1 MNRII
6 FNIALGLLAAGAR
19 VFAQSLDEVEI
30 VTTHVGGNIHQLE
43 GRGGNIAVSAGDD
56 GILIVDDQ
64 FAPLAEK
71 IKAAV
76 AGIQQGSIA
85 FLLNTHHHG
94 DHTGG
99 NAIFAKESV
108 IVAQTGVRDRLSMAN
123 NHDPDALPIITFDES
138 LSIHFNGE
146 EIRMVHFPHGHTDND
161 AVVFFTGSNVVH
173 MGDLLFTDSFPSWYP
188 NEGGDIRGYAENVGK
203 LIEMIPVNAPIIAG
217 HGRLA
222 TIEDVKAFHAMLV
235 ESIRIVQERIDGGMS
250 EDEAK
255 AAGLPEEVARFRSDF
270 TSVEAWVGKVYR
282 DLKE

>member
-1 MNRII
+1 MRII
-6 FNIALGLLAAGAR
+6 FRVALVLVAAAAQG
-19 VFAQSLDEVEI
+19 FAQSLDEVEI

-76 AGIQQGSIA
+76 ADIQQGSIA

-108 IVAQTGVRDRLSMAN
+108 IVAQTGVRDRLSKAN

-146 EIRMVHFPHGHTDND
+146 EIRMVHFPQVCCPAAESSAQRYEKPHCDASHIRSPRAGEDPRFPGVRHG
-161 AVVFFTGSNVVH
+161 S
-173 MGDLLFTDSFPSWYP
+173 
-188 NEGGDIRGYAENVGK
+188 R
-203 LIEMIPVNAPIIAG
+203 
-217 HGRLA
+217 HGWKSKILSPQ
-222 TIEDVKAFHAMLV
+222 V
-235 ESIRIVQERIDGGMS
+235 
-250 EDEAK
+250 
-255 AAGLPEEVARFRSDF
+255 RFRPAGCHDLRAG
-270 TSVEAWVGKVYR
+270 VEPHSLLAMHVHVA
-282 DLKE
+282 KE